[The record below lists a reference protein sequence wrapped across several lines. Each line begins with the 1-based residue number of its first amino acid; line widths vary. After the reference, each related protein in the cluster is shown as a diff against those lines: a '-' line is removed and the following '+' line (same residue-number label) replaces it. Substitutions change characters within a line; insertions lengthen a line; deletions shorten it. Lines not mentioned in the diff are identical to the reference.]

1 MIDKTSAIS
10 IRVTRS
16 RRIASVSLAL
26 FVVVLLLAGKA
37 GAPYLFQG
45 ATLQS
50 ELATQVG
57 LTTGLVV
64 TSKDHGRFDLLP
76 RPHIVMKGL
85 HFVDPSGALQVDA
98 EELKG
103 EVRLLPLLV
112 GRIELGSATLVRPK
126 LAVNF
131 DGRPVQPDSMIG
143 RTLHPIAHGSTVPS
157 GRLGMVTLVD
167 AAISMTSKALGPL
180 PDLNDVDVTID
191 WPDLDSPAT
200 VTGSFSVKKVAADI
214 AIWLAQPSSLMRG
227 ETSPLALRFQSTPLD
242 LSANGD
248 LIVVGLSNFRGHVA
262 LRAPSMGGALALA
275 AIAMP
280 LPAPFANLTLNSDVT
295 LGVDR
300 DGRSAVNLSALRLR
314 LDRND
319 YEGTLA
325 IQGGS
330 RPVITGTLATDRLA
344 LAPFLDR
351 VPPSLDAKRQWTH
364 DPLMLARR
372 DPIALDLRI
381 SASHLL
387 LAPFTVDD
395 AALAIMTRGERTEI
409 VLAEGHAYG
418 GDVRARASVG
428 IAGNDLNLR
437 GVCSLTNADAATL
450 SWDLLG
456 RQAATGTFSGSAN
469 LETNG
474 SSLAALVAN
483 LSGSMKGRAT
493 EGDFSIADLGLG
505 LVTTNSQ
512 SLAALLPAEKGR
524 TPFHDAG
531 FALNL
536 SGGEGTIEDAMM
548 HGSET
553 TVTATGTLRLAER
566 RLDLQVDALPA
577 VLRNASP
584 DKPLRLRVG
593 GSFDRIVIS
602 PEASGPSKAASPTAR

>member
-1 MIDKTSAIS
+1 MIDKASAIS

-26 FVVVLLLAGKA
+26 IVVLLLVAGKA

-85 HFVDPSGALQVDA
+85 HFADPSGALQVDA

-126 LAVNF
+126 LVVDF
-131 DGRPVQPDSMIG
+131 DGRPAQPDSMIG
-143 RTLHPIAHGSTVPS
+143 RTLHPIAHGSPAPS
-157 GRLGMVTLVD
+157 GRLGIVTLVD
-167 AAISMTSKALGPL
+167 AAIVVKSKALGPL
-180 PDLNDVDVTID
+180 PDFNDVDVTID

-200 VTGSFSVKKVAADI
+200 VTGSFSVKKVAADV

-227 ETSPLALRFQSTPLD
+227 EPSPLALRVQSTPLD

-248 LIVVGLSNFRGHVA
+248 LVVVGLSNFRGHVA
-262 LRAPSMGGALALA
+262 LRAPSMSGVLALA

-280 LPAPFANLTLNSDVT
+280 LPAPFANSALNSDVT
-295 LGVDR
+295 LGIDR
-300 DGRSAVNLSALRLR
+300 DGRSALNLSALRLR
-314 LDRND
+314 LDGND
-319 YEGTLA
+319 YEGALA
-325 IQGGS
+325 FQGGS
-330 RPVITGTLATDRLA
+330 RPVVTGTLATDRLT

-351 VPPSLDAKRQWTH
+351 MPPLLDAKRQWTH
-364 DPLMLARR
+364 DPLMLAHRN
-372 DPIALDLRI
+372 PIALDLRI

-409 VLAEGHAYG
+409 VLAEGKAYG

-428 IAGNDLNLR
+428 ISGDDLNLR

-450 SWDLLG
+450 GWDLLG

-474 SSLAALVAN
+474 SSMAALIGN
-483 LSGSMKGRAT
+483 LSGSMKGQAS

-505 LVTTNSQ
+505 LRTTHSEP
-512 SLAALLPAEKGR
+512 LEALLPAEKGR

-531 FALNL
+531 FALRL
-536 SGGEGTIEDAMM
+536 SDGEGTVADAMM

-553 TVTATGTLRLAER
+553 TVTATGTLDFAER
-566 RLDLQVDALPA
+566 RLDLRVGALPA
-577 VLRNASP
+577 VSRNASP
-584 DKPLRLRVG
+584 GKPPHLQVG
-593 GSFDRIVIS
+593 GSFDRIVVT
-602 PEASGPSKAASPTAR
+602 PEASEPSKATNATAR